1 MELGSARARPIAMP
15 ATLASSTGTASGPTQ
30 EQETADCRAGSAR
43 EEEEEEEEE
52 TFGASFGAEAT
63 CAVAICVMRAL
74 ATCGQG
80 TVSLGMPQTPGVVLP
95 TGQERR
101 IPGIQ
106 RQKPLPC
113 AT

>member
-15 ATLASSTGTASGPTQ
+15 ATVASSTGKASGPTE
-30 EQETADCRAGSAR
+30 EQETADCRAGSVR
-43 EEEEEEEEE
+43 EEEEE
-52 TFGASFGAEAT
+52 TFAANFGAEAT
-63 CAVAICVMRAL
+63 CAVAICVMLVLAG

-106 RQKPLPC
+106 RQRRLPC